1 VEGECAA
8 NVRASVRIVHDLAQK
23 SVSIR
28 DTEDPEIGNAE
39 DAEIAERRFGLRV
52 LRALRVEEF

>member
-1 VEGECAA
+1 VQ
-8 NVRASVRIVHDLAQK
+8 RTSAQVSGLCTILPK